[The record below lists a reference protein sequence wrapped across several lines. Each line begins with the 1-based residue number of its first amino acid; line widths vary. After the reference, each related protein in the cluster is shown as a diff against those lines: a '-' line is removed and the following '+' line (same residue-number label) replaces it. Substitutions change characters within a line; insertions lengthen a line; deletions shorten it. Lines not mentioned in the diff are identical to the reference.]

1 MLESYRVGVTKK
13 LGIDYETCKKLNDKV
28 IYCSITGLGRT
39 GLWRRFRDM
48 IS

>member
-28 IYCSITGLGRT
+28 IYCSITGFGQDGPLAPI
-39 GLWRRFRDM
+39 RDM